1 MKRKLTPTG
10 LVLGATLLLAAIP
23 AAAQNAIRIGALATL
38 EGPFVQLGHEGM
50 RGVELAVE
58 EFKSTAGGRKIELI
72 KESSNA
78 KPDVAVAKTRKL
90 IEQDRVDIV
99 IGPLSGSEGLAVKEY
114 AKSVPNKTFINGTS
128 GAQDTTLRDP
138 APNFFR
144 FSADGTQWQAGLG
157 SYAYDVKKYR
167 NVAVVADDY
176 SYPYSQVMGFQ
187 LEFCSRGGKIAQKN
201 WVPIGTKDY
210 SSVIARLPNDVDAVY
225 VLMGG
230 ADAVNFLTQYYQ
242 AGGRAPLIGGTSTMD
257 QTVLSAKGPFRN
269 QIVGMVSASGV
280 ATDNPDPNWQDFVK
294 RYKAKFTD
302 GLAAPSLFAHGY
314 YVNTKATL
322 LALNEVKGDL
332 SDGQKK
338 FQAALAKLKFDS
350 PTGALWLDENRQ
362 AVADIFVTE
371 VAQRPDGEFQQ
382 KIVKVVKGVT
392 QTMGMPRDGFVA
404 LGSPTRDNP
413 ACK

>member
-1 MKRKLTPTG
+1 MKRKLTPAG
-10 LVLGATLLLAAIP
+10 LVLGLTLLLAGAP
-23 AAAQNAIRIGALATL
+23 AAAQNTIRIGALATL

-58 EFKSTAGGRKIELI
+58 EFKSTAGGRRIELI

-114 AKSVPNKTFINGTS
+114 AKSVPAKTFVNGTS

-138 APNFFR
+138 ASNFFR

-157 SYAYDVKKYR
+157 SYVYDVKKYR

-187 LEFCSRGGKIAQKN
+187 LEFCSRGGRIAQKN

-294 RYKAKFTD
+294 RYKARFPD

-322 LALNEVKGDL
+322 LALDQVKGDL

-350 PTGALWLDENRQ
+350 PTGPLSLDENRQ
-362 AVADIFVTE
+362 AVADIYVTE
-371 VAQRPDGEFQQ
+371 VAQRADGEFQQ

-392 QTMGMPRDGFVA
+392 QTMGMPRDAFVA